1 MDKLTYILLAISLC
15 FCASN
20 YSYEINYLQA
30 QKMKLD
36 SCFKIKHEVIDSVLL
51 DCEKTINH
59 LDSTTIN
66 DYSLSAKQLSFYE
79 KKQIFYDLFDEKSN
93 RINQINN
100 LQSDLLNGIIKTKQA
115 KKYINKEDSLSKV
128 FLHYVSEF
136 EFNLQHQINEYKK
149 LKLQLDSIVNK

>member
-1 MDKLTYILLAISLC
+1 MDKLIYILLAISLY

-36 SCFKIKHEVIDSVLL
+36 SCFKIKHEVIDSFLL

-59 LDSTTIN
+59 LDSIIIQ

-79 KKQIFYDLFDEKSN
+79 KKQIFYDLVDEQSN
-93 RINQINN
+93 RIEQINN